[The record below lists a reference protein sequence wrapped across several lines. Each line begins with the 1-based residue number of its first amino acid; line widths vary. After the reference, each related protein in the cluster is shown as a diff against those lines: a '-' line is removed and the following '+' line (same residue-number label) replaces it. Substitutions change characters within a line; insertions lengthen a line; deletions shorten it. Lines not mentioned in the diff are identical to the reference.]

1 MFQSYNMMTNPENAK
16 NRVLALREEME
27 AIGVDG
33 FLVPRADEHQGEYVP
48 PHAQRLQW
56 LTGFTGSAGVALI
69 LKDKA
74 VIFVDGR
81 YTLQVRQQTDG
92 QIFSYEDLIS
102 CPPQQWLAQNA
113 HGLTIAYDPW
123 LHTIA
128 GVKALQNAVEG
139 KAKGRLIATS
149 TNLVDNIWHDQPE
162 PPLTRVTIQPLQYA
176 GVATEQKLH
185 TISDVLHS
193 QNCDYVILTDPSSIA
208 WTFNIRGKDV
218 SNTPFP
224 LSFALLPAQGQPSL
238 FIDHRKLGSEE
249 KHYLENYTR
258 LFEPSMFLTE
268 VAAAAKSGKCFSLA
282 PNLVA
287 EKIRQV
293 VFDNGGT
300 IKELEDP
307 ARLPRA
313 IKNESELAGSRHAHT
328 RDGVALCRFF
338 SWLSRQPSGSVDEI
352 SASMQLETFRT
363 KTAVEMGS
371 KLEDLSFDTISGSGP
386 DGAIIHYRVTTAT
399 NRALNDGEL
408 YLVDSGAQYKDG
420 TTDVTRTVAI
430 GEVGEEEKRCFT
442 LVLKGMIALSVARF
456 PVGTRGQDLDV
467 VARIHLWKAGL
478 DYAHGTGH
486 GVGAYLAVHEGPQNI
501 SKRGAQELIPGM
513 IVSNEPGYYREGQF
527 GIRIENLLAVMPA
540 TEISGGD
547 ISMLKFETLTFCPID
562 RNLILVD
569 MLTNEERNWL
579 NNYHASVYD
588 HNVSHLDD
596 TDRKWLEEA
605 TKPL

>member
-1 MFQSYNMMTNPENAK
+1 M
-16 NRVLALREEME
+16 
-27 AIGVDG
+27 
-33 FLVPRADEHQGEYVP
+33 
-48 PHAQRLQW
+48 
-56 LTGFTGSAGVALI
+56 
-69 LKDKA
+69 
-74 VIFVDGR
+74 
-81 YTLQVRQQTDG
+81 
-92 QIFSYEDLIS
+92 
-102 CPPQQWLAQNA
+102 
-113 HGLTIAYDPW
+113 
-123 LHTIA
+123 
-128 GVKALQNAVEG
+128 
-139 KAKGRLIATS
+139 
-149 TNLVDNIWHDQPE
+149 
-162 PPLTRVTIQPLQYA
+162 
-176 GVATEQKLH
+176 
-185 TISDVLHS
+185 
-193 QNCDYVILTDPSSIA
+193 
-208 WTFNIRGKDV
+208 
-218 SNTPFP
+218 
-224 LSFALLPAQGQPSL
+224 
-238 FIDHRKLGSEE
+238 
-249 KHYLENYTR
+249 
-258 LFEPSMFLTE
+258 
-268 VAAAAKSGKCFSLA
+268 
-282 PNLVA
+282 
-287 EKIRQV
+287 
-293 VFDNGGT
+293 
-300 IKELEDP
+300 
-307 ARLPRA
+307 PRA
-313 IKNESELAGSRHAHT
+313 IKNDSELAGSRHAHA

-363 KTAVEMGS
+363 ETAVEMGS

-467 VARIHLWKAGL
+467 LARINLWKAGL